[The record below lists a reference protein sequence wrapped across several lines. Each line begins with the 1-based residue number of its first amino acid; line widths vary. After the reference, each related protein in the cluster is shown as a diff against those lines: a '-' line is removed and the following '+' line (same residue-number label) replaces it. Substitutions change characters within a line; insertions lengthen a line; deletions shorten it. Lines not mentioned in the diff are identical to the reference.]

1 MPCHHINFVTF
12 HSPRELNLRFLDHD
26 TVTKYRG
33 DFLDLCF
40 VPPLQYASQLLGDLP
55 TGKVQT
61 HEIQAQHPYGQRLM
75 VSGEHGFG
83 QVVKGPMTQSAKV
96 TLPVRLGFI
105 VSVFNDFGRV
115 AMRAFDAFR
124 PSQLSNHL
132 VTLGVVNQS
141 VNVQSHPAFFT

>member
-1 MPCHHINFVTF
+1 MACHHVHFVTLDR
-12 HSPRELNLRFLDHD
+12 SRELNLWLLDND
-26 TVTKYRG
+26 TVAKRCGHFMGLRFT
-33 DFLDLCF
+33 
-40 VPPLQYASQLLGDLP
+40 PLQFGGNLP
-55 TGKVQT
+55 IGKVQP
-61 HEIQAQHPYGQRLM
+61 HEIQAQHPHGQRLT
-75 VSGEHGFG
+75 VSVEHGFG

-132 VTLGVVNQS
+132 VTLGVVDQS
-141 VNVQSHPAFFT
+141 VNVQSHPALFT